1 MGKSEKTSYAI
12 DQEDGPSLNH
22 CITPHWKEKPWL
34 YLSEL
39 NNICF
44 IHPPALKQF
53 LKQTWSLWFPFWV
66 VVITQK
72 VCHVTQH
79 IYNQHYDI
87 QIKRLIRE
95 TSQMTH
101 AMFVPMEKLQL
112 TGQNLVQ
119 VFNFR
124 VGCFRTTH
132 FCSYQVIQHNLKLKT
147 RSKQLLG
154 YLPLDITLPDV
165 PGVSRFQ

>member
-1 MGKSEKTSYAI
+1 MKEKSFITLIPGLVQSCSWPRRRWRRCRLASWFRTWGRWTCRGVSEKLFVEKMGKSEKISYAI
-12 DQEDGPSLNH
+12 DQEDGPSRNH

-44 IHPPALKQF
+44 IHPLALKQF

-66 VVITQK
+66 VVKTQK

-79 IYNQHYDI
+79 IYNQHYDS
-87 QIKRLIRE
+87 K

-101 AMFVPMEKLQL
+101 AMLYPWTSF
-112 TGQNLVQ
+112 
-119 VFNFR
+119 
-124 VGCFRTTH
+124 
-132 FCSYQVIQHNLKLKT
+132 S
-147 RSKQLLG
+147 
-154 YLPLDITLPDV
+154 
-165 PGVSRFQ
+165 

>member
-1 MGKSEKTSYAI
+1 MAVLIGVKQHLLYPSTCTEAIFKTDLKSLVSILSCCKNPESMSCHSA
-12 DQEDGPSLNH
+12 
-22 CITPHWKEKPWL
+22 
-34 YLSEL
+34 YLQS
-39 NNICF
+39 
-44 IHPPALKQF
+44 ALRQQNF
-53 LKQTWSLWFPFWV
+53 TNDTRNV
-66 VVITQK
+66 
-72 VCHVTQH
+72 
-79 IYNQHYDI
+79 
-87 QIKRLIRE
+87 
-95 TSQMTH
+95 
-101 AMFVPMEKLQL
+101 VPMDKLQL

-132 FCSYQVIQHNLKLKT
+132 FCSYQVKQHNLKLKT